1 MCKQS
6 EFLSFLLSES
16 LFMAIVV
23 DIFFLLSTKKENK
36 LGGFPMVGVFKNI
49 KAWLSRN
56 KDTPRPFEDLKI
68 STEDPL

>member
-23 DIFFLLSTKKENK
+23 DIFFLLLQRKKKNWV
-36 LGGFPMVGVFKNI
+36 GFTGLEF
-49 KAWLSRN
+49 
-56 KDTPRPFEDLKI
+56 LKI
-68 STEDPL
+68 SRHGLVEARILHGHLRT